1 MDTTNNSAV
10 TEEENKRL
18 KGLGFLNNKG
28 TDCFSARIIT
38 GNGRI
43 TSDQL
48 RKLADAAD
56 KYGDGNVVCTTRL
69 TVEMPG
75 IPYQQIDAFSKALS
89 DAGMETGGTGPKVR
103 PVVSCKGTTCKFGQ
117 IDTYAVSEEI
127 HRRFYK
133 GWHNVTLPHKFKIA
147 VGGCPNNCVKPN
159 LNEIGIMGWR
169 GGYKIFI
176 GGRWGKQHA
185 IAQPLSKHFTD
196 KEEVMQTIEKALL
209 LFKEQG
215 NKGERFSQMIE
226 RIGFNTVEEQL
237 LSDDIYTRKDKILK
251 Q

>member
-1 MDTTNNSAV
+1 
-10 TEEENKRL
+10 
-18 KGLGFLNNKG
+18 
-28 TDCFSARIIT
+28 
-38 GNGRI
+38 
-43 TSDQL
+43 
-48 RKLADAAD
+48 
-56 KYGDGNVVCTTRL
+56 
-69 TVEMPG
+69 
-75 IPYQQIDAFSKALS
+75 
-89 DAGMETGGTGPKVR
+89 
-103 PVVSCKGTTCKFGQ
+103 
-117 IDTYAVSEEI
+117 
-127 HRRFYK
+127 
-133 GWHNVTLPHKFKIA
+133 
-147 VGGCPNNCVKPN
+147 NNCVKPN
-159 LNEIGIMGWR
+159 LNDIGIMGWR